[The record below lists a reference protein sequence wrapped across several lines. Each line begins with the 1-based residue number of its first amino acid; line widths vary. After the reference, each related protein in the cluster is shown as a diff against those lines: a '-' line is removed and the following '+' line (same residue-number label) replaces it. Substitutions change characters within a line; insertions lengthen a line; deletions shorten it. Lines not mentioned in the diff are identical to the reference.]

1 MQVFK
6 VIYIIDRVKKE
17 EGHIVKNSLYVKIES
32 ATMSLY

>member
-17 EGHIVKNSLYVKIES
+17 GGHIVKNSYVKIES
-32 ATMSLY
+32 ATVSLY